1 MTQSERVKIIIERL
15 DKHYPQDGTC
25 FLDFNR
31 SKPYELM
38 IATIL
43 SAQTTDLQVNK
54 VTKTLFQKYDTVDK
68 FANSDLNELQKDIS
82 SIGLYKNK
90 ANHIKNAMIL
100 LRDEFNYVL
109 PSEVEQLIKF
119 NGVGRKTANVVRSH
133 IFNLPSIVV
142 DTHVTRISNKLS
154 LVKDEKDAVKIEF
167 KLMKILPKSSWLDFN
182 QQVISFGRDI
192 CSARSPKCKTCFF
205 NDICKNSKELFNNQR
220 K

>member
-1 MTQSERVKIIIERL
+1 MKQSERVNIIIQRL
-15 DKHYPQDGTC
+15 NEHYPQDGTC
-25 FLDFNR
+25 FLEFDR

-43 SAQTTDLQVNK
+43 SAQTTDNQVNK
-54 VTKTLFQKYDTVDK
+54 VTKNLFKKYHTVDL
-68 FANSDLNELQKDIS
+68 FADSDINELQRDIS

-100 LRDEFNYVL
+100 LREEHNYIL
-109 PSEVEQLIKF
+109 PSEVEKLITF

-142 DTHVTRISNKLS
+142 DTHVTRISNRLS

-167 KLMKILPKSSWLDFN
+167 KLMKILPKTSWLDFN

-192 CSARSPKCKTCFF
+192 CSARSPKCKECFF
-205 NDICKNSKELFNNQR
+205 NDICKNKQC
-220 K
+220 

>member
-31 SKPYELM
+31 QKPYELM

-68 FANSDLNELQKDIS
+68 FADAEINELQKDIS

-100 LRDEFNYVL
+100 FRDEFNYVL
-109 PSEVEQLIKF
+109 PSDVEELIKF
-119 NGVGRKTANVVRSH
+119 SGVGRKTANVVRSH
-133 IFNLPSIVV
+133 IFGLPSIVV

-167 KLMKILPKSSWLDFN
+167 KLMKILPKTSWLDFN

-192 CSARSPKCKTCFF
+192 CSARSPKCNDCFF
-205 NDICKNSKELFNNQR
+205 NDICKNKC
-220 K
+220 

>member
-1 MTQSERVKIIIERL
+1 MKQSERVSIIIERL
-15 DKHYPQDGTC
+15 NEHYPQDGTC
-25 FLDFNR
+25 FLEFDR
-31 SKPYELM
+31 KKPYELM

-43 SAQTTDLQVNK
+43 SAQTTDNQVNK
-54 VTKTLFQKYDTVDK
+54 VTKTLFKKYHTVDL
-68 FANSDLNELQKDIS
+68 FADCNIKELQKDIS

-100 LRDEFNYVL
+100 FREEYNYIL
-109 PSEVEQLIKF
+109 PSDVEELIKF

-142 DTHVTRISNKLS
+142 DTHVTRISNRLS

-167 KLMKILPKSSWLDFN
+167 KLMEILPKTSWLDFN

-192 CSARSPKCKTCFF
+192 CTARSPKCTECFF
-205 NDICKNSKELFNNQR
+205 NDICKNKQY
-220 K
+220 